1 MAERDVIMVA
11 KDMTYKQLFRA
22 YIRKFKRFVLNT
34 YEPYQWTFIILV
46 AIIPFLPV
54 HGNKF
59 NPVSVLLMVG
69 LFEVIKALERGDI

>member
-1 MAERDVIMVA
+1 MVA
-11 KDMTYKQLFRA
+11 KDLTYKQLFRA
-22 YIRKFKRFVLNT
+22 YIKKFKRWVLNT
-34 YEPYQWTFIILV
+34 YEPYQWAFIILV

-69 LFEVIKALERGDI
+69 LFEVTKALERGDV

>member
-1 MAERDVIMVA
+1 MVIMVA
-11 KDMTYKQLFRA
+11 KDITYKQLFRA
-22 YIRKFKRFVLNT
+22 YIRKFTRWVLNT
-34 YEPYQWTFIILV
+34 YEPYQWAFIILV

-69 LFEVIKALERGDI
+69 LFEIFNLMKRGDM

>member
-1 MAERDVIMVA
+1 MVVMVV
-11 KDMTYKQLFRA
+11 KDITYKQLFRA
-22 YIRKFKRFVLNT
+22 YIRKFKRWVLMA
-34 YEPYQWTFIILV
+34 YEPYQWAFIILV

-69 LFEVIKALERGDI
+69 LFEVIKVLERGDI

>member
-1 MAERDVIMVA
+1 MAV
-11 KDMTYKQLFRA
+11 KDITYKQLFRA
-22 YIRKFKRFVLNT
+22 YIKKFKRFVLNT
-34 YEPYQWTFIILV
+34 YEPYQWAFITLV

>member
-1 MAERDVIMVA
+1 MVIMVA
-11 KDMTYKQLFRA
+11 KDLTYKQLFRA
-22 YIRKFKRFVLNT
+22 YIRKFKRWLLMA
-34 YEPYQWTFIILV
+34 YEPYQWAFIILV

-69 LFEVIKALERGDI
+69 LFEVIKVLERSDV

>member
-1 MAERDVIMVA
+1 MVA

-22 YIRKFKRFVLNT
+22 YIRKFKRFVLMA
-34 YEPYQWTFIILV
+34 YEPYQWAFIILV

-59 NPVSVLLMVG
+59 NPVSVLLMLIV
-69 LFEVIKALERGDI
+69 FEIFNLMKRGDV

>member
-1 MAERDVIMVA
+1 MVV
-11 KDMTYKQLFRA
+11 KDITYKQLFRV
-22 YIRKFKRFVLNT
+22 YTRKFKRWFLMA
-34 YEPYQWTFIILV
+34 YEPYQWAFIILV

-69 LFEVIKALERGDI
+69 LFEVIKVLERGDV

>member
-1 MAERDVIMVA
+1 MVVVVA
-11 KDMTYKQLFRA
+11 KDITYKQLWRA
-22 YIRKFKRFVLNT
+22 YIKKFKRFVLMA
-34 YEPYQWTFIILV
+34 YEPYQWAFIILV

-69 LFEVIKALERGDI
+69 LFEVIKFLERGDV

>member
-1 MAERDVIMVA
+1 MVIMIA
-11 KDMTYKQLFRA
+11 KDLTYKQLFRA
-22 YIRKFKRFVLNT
+22 YIRKFKRWVLMA
-34 YEPYQWTFIILV
+34 YEPYQWAFIILV

-69 LFEVIKALERGDI
+69 LFEVIKVLERGDM

>member
-1 MAERDVIMVA
+1 MAIMVA
-11 KDMTYKQLFRA
+11 KDLSFKQLFRA
-22 YIRKFKRFVLNT
+22 YIRKFKRWVLMA
-34 YEPYQWTFIILV
+34 YEPYQWAFIILV

-69 LFEVIKALERGDI
+69 LFEVIKVLERGDV

>member
-1 MAERDVIMVA
+1 MVV
-11 KDMTYKQLFRA
+11 KDITYKQLFRA
-22 YIRKFKRFVLNT
+22 YIRKFKRWVLMA
-34 YEPYQWTFIILV
+34 YEPYQWAFIILV

-69 LFEVIKALERGDI
+69 LFEVTKALERGDM

>member
-1 MAERDVIMVA
+1 MVV
-11 KDMTYKQLFRA
+11 KDLTYKQLFRA
-22 YIRKFKRFVLNT
+22 YIKKFKRWGLMA
-34 YEPYQWTFIILV
+34 YEPYQWAFIILV

-69 LFEVIKALERGDI
+69 LFEVIKVLERGDV